1 MADLNISVT
10 RRQKAFLDAYADEV
24 LYGGAAG
31 GGKSHGQC
39 IDALLYALKYAGSKQ
54 IVFRRTYT
62 ELEKSIIRTMLDIF
76 PRGIY
81 RYTSTNHTFRFIN
94 GSIIDCGYL
103 DRDNDVYQYQSAEY
117 DMIRFDELTHF
128 SEFQYTYMLTRLR
141 GAKAFPR
148 QVKSSTNP
156 TGTGR
161 VWVKRRFVDIGAH
174 NEVHSVSEGGGRPR
188 TRVFLPAKVHDNLFL
203 MKNDPTYIDRLMA
216 APEGERRGLLDGEWD
231 YFEGQYFEEFRR
243 EKHVC
248 KPFHIPSE
256 WRRYRA
262 FDYGLDRLACL
273 WIAVNSERRA
283 FVYREVCES
292 NLTISEAARRM
303 LESTSKDE
311 KIYATLAPPDMWGR
325 SQETGR
331 AKSDIFYENGL
342 ALTKSSNNRE
352 AGWLSLKELLRLDAN
367 GEARL
372 QIFDTCTELIRCLPE
387 LQRDKLHP
395 TDCATEPHEITH
407 APDALRYFGVFWTS
421 PAEQERDA
429 PRRVWSADM
438 WEDWNNAT
446 ESEREWLIKKYGGR
460 PQ

>member
-1 MADLNISVT
+1 MADLDLSVT
-10 RRQKAFLDAYADEV
+10 RRQKAFLDTTADEV

-54 IVFRRTYT
+54 IIFRRTYQ

-81 RYTSTNHTFRFIN
+81 RYTSTNHTFKFIN

-103 DRDNDVYQYQSAEY
+103 ARDDDVRQYQSAEY

-128 SEFQYTYMLTRLR
+128 SEYQYTYMLTRLR
-141 GAKAFPR
+141 GAKPFPR

-156 TGTGR
+156 TGSGR
-161 VWVKRRFVDIGAH
+161 VWVKRRFVDIGAP
-174 NEVHSVSEGGGRPR
+174 NEVHRFKTASGIR

-203 MKNDPTYIDRLMA
+203 MKNDPAYIDRLME

-231 YFEGQYFEEFRR
+231 FFEGQYFDEFRR
-243 EKHVC
+243 EHHVC
-248 KPFHIPSE
+248 KPFTIPAE

-273 WIAVNSERRA
+273 WIAVSSDRRA
-283 FVYREVCES
+283 YVYREYCES
-292 NLTISEAARRM
+292 NLTISDAARAM
-303 LESTSKDE
+303 LEHTADGE

-325 SQETGR
+325 SQESGR
-331 AKSDIFYENGL
+331 SKADLFYEGGL
-342 ALTKSSNNRE
+342 TLTASSNNRE
-352 AGWLSLKELLRLDAN
+352 AGWLSLKELMKLDAN

-372 QIFDTCTELIRCLPE
+372 QIFDTCPELIRCLPE
-387 LQRDKLHP
+387 LQRDHIRP

-407 APDALRYFGVFWTS
+407 APDALRYFSVYWTS
-421 PAEQERDA
+421 PAQKVDEA
-429 PRRVWSADM
+429 PRVRWSADM
-438 WEDWNNAT
+438 WEDYNNAT
-446 ESEREWLIKKYGGR
+446 PSEREFLIKKYGGR
-460 PQ
+460 PI

>member
-1 MADLNISVT
+1 MADLELRVT
-10 RRQKAFLDAYADEV
+10 RRQKAFLTATADEV

-39 IDALLYALKYAGSKQ
+39 IDALLYALKYPTSKQ
-54 IVFRRTYT
+54 IIFRRTYP
-62 ELEKSIIRTMLDIF
+62 ELEKSIIRTMLEIF

-81 RYTSTNHTFRFIN
+81 RYTATNHTFTFVN

-141 GAKAFPR
+141 GAKPFPR

-161 VWVKRRFVDIGAH
+161 VWVKRRFVDIGAPDK
-174 NEVHSVSEGGGRPR
+174 VYAVSEGGGRPR
-188 TRVFLPAKVHDNLFL
+188 TRVFLPAKVKDNLFL

-231 YFEGQYFEEFRR
+231 CFDGQYFDEFRR
-243 EKHVC
+243 EHHVC
-248 KPFHIPSE
+248 KPFPIPAE

-273 WIAVNSERRA
+273 WIAVDSTRRA
-283 FVYREVCES
+283 YVYREACES
-292 NLTISEAARRM
+292 NLTISEAARCMRD
-303 LESTSKDE
+303 STPE
-311 KIYATLAPPDMWGR
+311 GERIYATLAPPDMWGR

-342 ALTKSSNNRE
+342 TLTKSSNNRE

-429 PRRVWSADM
+429 PRRAWTADM

-446 ESEREWLIKKYGGR
+446 ESEREWMVRKYGGR
-460 PQ
+460 PK